1 MMESKATSSIT
12 SSRPSL
18 SAMALAISASMPTI
32 LSPSWYSYGG
42 KVALVAIVSLP
53 AATVLI
59 SAFDSAADVSDSE
72 AFVSAAVVVSEAAEE
87 AAGVLEHEARPK
99 QNEAAMITDISLR
112 VKGFITKSPFS
123 SEINKSILPSKSIE
137 RNSQLSQ
144 KA

>member
-1 MMESKATSSIT
+1 M
-12 SSRPSL
+12 
-18 SAMALAISASMPTI
+18 
-32 LSPSWYSYGG
+32 
-42 KVALVAIVSLP
+42 
-53 AATVLI
+53 
-59 SAFDSAADVSDSE
+59 SAFDSAADPSD
-72 AFVSAAVVVSEAAEE
+72 AFDSAAVVVASDEADD

-99 QNEAAMITDISLR
+99 QNEAAMIMDISLR

>member
-1 MMESKATSSIT
+1 
-12 SSRPSL
+12 
-18 SAMALAISASMPTI
+18 
-32 LSPSWYSYGG
+32 
-42 KVALVAIVSLP
+42 VSFP
-53 AATVLI
+53 DATVLI

-123 SEINKSILPSKSIE
+123 FRNKQKYINLEKRLAKFAIISKSKGKRVFALCIFISDFWAGTV
-137 RNSQLSQ
+137 NFKLPFNCLLSRID
-144 KA
+144 